1 MAHAATDSA
10 PPAEPEGETTAQP
23 RSAVDRFFEI
33 SRHGSTVP
41 RELRAGL
48 TTFLAMSYIIFVN
61 PDVLSNAIVID
72 GVDNVFQ
79 QLVIV
84 TCIAAAFGSLIMGL
98 VARYPFAQAPGMGLN
113 AFFAFTVVLGMGYTW
128 QQALAAVFISGV
140 LFVVLS
146 VVGARKAIVQA
157 LPMSLKLAITAGIG
171 AFLAL
176 IGMKNAGIV
185 VANDA
190 TAVGLGDFS
199 SPSVWLALIGLVLTA
214 ILMKLKVTGAILWG
228 ILATTAVAI
237 IFSLAVYTGGEDG
250 SLVPFTGFDGFPVAL
265 PFWPSDLAFQMDFA
279 GLFDT
284 AEGAGHS
291 IIAGAVTVIL
301 TFFVVD
307 FFDATGTLTGLAQRA
322 GFVDERGEMPR
333 AKTLFSMDGL
343 AAIFGAS
350 MGTSTTTAYVESAAG
365 VEEGGRSGLTAV
377 TTGGLFVLAMF
388 FWPLVG
394 AVPSA
399 ATAPALILVGALM
412 MEGVKNIEW
421 DDVAVSVPAFLT
433 IVAMP
438 FTYSIANGVA
448 FGIIS
453 YALIR
458 VFTGKAKEE
467 SWILYLLAALLIAR
481 YIWLE

>member
-1 MAHAATDSA
+1 MADSA
-10 PPAEPEGETTAQP
+10 TTEPRQTTGESGAEP
-23 RSAVDRFFEI
+23 RSGVDRYFEI
-33 SRHGSTVP
+33 TRHGSTVP

-61 PDVLSNAIVID
+61 PDVLGNAIVIE

-185 VANDA
+185 VANPD
-190 TAVGLGDFS
+190 TAVGLGDFG
-199 SPSVWLALIGLVLTA
+199 SPTVWLALLGLVITA
-214 ILMKLKVTGAILWG
+214 ILMKLRVTGAILWG
-228 ILATTAVAI
+228 ILATTALAI
-237 IFSLAVYTGGEDG
+237 VLRLAVYPGADGMVAFGGFSDG
-250 SLVPFTGFDGFPVAL
+250 VVAL

-279 GLFDT
+279 GLFVT
-284 AEGAGHS
+284 AEGAGQS
-291 IIAGAVTVIL
+291 IVAGAVTVIL

-412 MEGVKNIEW
+412 MEGVKDIEW
-421 DDVAVSVPAFLT
+421 DDVAIAVPAFLT

-458 VFTGKAKEE
+458 VFTGQGEGGE
-467 SWILYLLAALLIAR
+467 LDPLPAR
-481 YIWLE
+481 GRC

>member
-1 MAHAATDSA
+1 MAHSATSD
-10 PPAEPEGETTAQP
+10 PETEGEGTAQP
-23 RSAVDRFFEI
+23 RSAVDRYFEI
-33 SRHGSTVP
+33 TGHGSTVP

-61 PDVLSNAIVID
+61 PQVLGNAIVID

-79 QLVIV
+79 QLVLV

-98 VARYPFAQAPGMGLN
+98 IARYPFAQAPGMGLN
-113 AFFAFTVVLGMGYTW
+113 AFFAFTVVLGLGYTW

-185 VANDA
+185 VTNPD
-190 TAVGLGDFS
+190 TAVALGDFG
-199 SPSVWLALIGLVLTA
+199 SPTVWLALIGLVLTA
-214 ILMKLKVTGAILWG
+214 ILMKLRITGAILWG
-228 ILATTAVAI
+228 ILATTAIAI
-237 IFSLAVYTGGEDG
+237 IFRLAVYVGADG
-250 SLVPFTGFDGFPVAL
+250 LVPFGGFSDGVVAL
-265 PFWPSDLAFQMDFA
+265 PFWPGDLAFQLDFP
-279 GLFDT
+279 GLFSA
-284 AEGAGHS
+284 AEGSGHS

-307 FFDATGTLTGLAQRA
+307 FFDATGTLTGLAHRA
-322 GFVDERGEMPR
+322 GFVDEKGEMPR

-343 AAIFGAS
+343 AAIFGAT

-394 AVPSA
+394 AVPGA

-412 MEGVKNIEW
+412 MESVKNIEW
-421 DDVAVSVPAFLT
+421 DDVAIAVPAFLT

>member
-1 MAHAATDSA
+1 MSASA
-10 PPAEPEGETTAQP
+10 PTPTTASERP
-23 RSAVDRFFEI
+23 RSAVDRYFEI
-33 SRHGSTVP
+33 SANGSTIP

-61 PDVLSNAIVID
+61 PDVLGNAIVID

-84 TCIAAAFGSLIMGL
+84 TCIAAAFGSIVMGV

-113 AFFAFTVVLGMGYTW
+113 AFFAFTVVLTLGYSW

-185 VANDA
+185 ITSEATSVA
-190 TAVGLGDFS
+190 LGDFR
-199 SPSVWLALIGLVLTA
+199 SPTVWLALLGLVLTA
-214 ILMKLKVTGAILWG
+214 ILMKLRVTGAILWG
-228 ILATTAVAI
+228 ILATTLVAI
-237 IFSLAVYTGGEDG
+237 VFRLAVYPGGEPG
-250 SLVPFTGFDGFPVAL
+250 AMALFAGFDGFPIAL
-265 PFWPSDLAFQMDFA
+265 PFWPGDLAFQMDFA
-279 GLFDT
+279 GLFSS
-284 AEGAGHS
+284 AEGATHS
-291 IIAGAVTVIL
+291 VLAGAITVIL

-333 AKTLFSMDGL
+333 AKRLFSMDGL
-343 AAIFGAS
+343 AAIVGAA

-365 VEEGGRSGLTAV
+365 VEEGGRTGLTAI
-377 TTGGLFVLAMF
+377 TTGGLFVVAMF

-421 DDVAVSVPAFLT
+421 GDVGEGVPAFLT
-433 IVAMP
+433 IVSMP
-438 FTYSIANGVA
+438 FTYSIANGVS

-453 YALIR
+453 YALIKL
-458 VFTGKAKEE
+458 FTGRVKES
-467 SWILYLLAALLIAR
+467 SWLLYLLALLLVAR
-481 YIWLE
+481 YAFLQ

>member
-1 MAHAATDSA
+1 MATTTETS
-10 PPAEPEGETTAQP
+10 EPEETEAAERP
-23 RSAVDRFFEI
+23 RSAVDRYFEI
-33 SRHGSTVP
+33 TKHGSTIP
-41 RELRAGL
+41 REIRAGL

-72 GVDNVFQ
+72 GVDNVFT

-84 TCIAAAFGSLIMGL
+84 TCIAAAFGSLVMGII
-98 VARYPFAQAPGMGLN
+98 ARYPFAQAPGMGLN
-113 AFFAFTVVLGMGYTW
+113 AFFAFTVVIGMGYTW

-140 LFVVLS
+140 LFVLLS
-146 VVGARKAIVQA
+146 VVGARRAIVQA
-157 LPMSLKLAITAGIG
+157 LPMSLKFAITAGIG

-185 VANDA
+185 VNDEA
-190 TAVGLGDFS
+190 TSVAMGDFS
-199 SPSVWLALIGLVLTA
+199 SPTVWLALLGLVITA
-214 ILMKLKVTGAILWG
+214 ILMKLRVTGAILWG
-228 ILATTAVAI
+228 ILATTAIAI
-237 IFSLAVYTGGEDG
+237 IFRLAVYVGADG
-250 SLVPFTGFDGFPVAL
+250 LVPFGGFSNGIVAA
-265 PFWPSDLAFQMDFA
+265 PFWPSDLAFQMDFG
-279 GLFDT
+279 GLFNPGHLDVS
-284 AEGAGHS
+284 AGMLVTS
-291 IIAGAVTVIL
+291 AITVIL

-322 GFVDERGEMPR
+322 GFIDSHGDMPR

-399 ATAPALILVGALM
+399 ATSPALILVGALM
-412 MEGVKNIEW
+412 MEGVRHIEW
-421 DDVAVSVPAFLT
+421 KDVSEAVPAFLT
-433 IVAMP
+433 IVVMP
-438 FTYSIANGVA
+438 FTYSVANGVS

-453 YALIR
+453 YALIK
-458 VFTGKAKEE
+458 VFSGKYKEA
-467 SWILYLLAALLIAR
+467 SWLLYLLAALLIAR
-481 YIWLE
+481 FIWLE

>member
-1 MAHAATDSA
+1 MASSETTEPTDER
-10 PPAEPEGETTAQP
+10 AEPARP
-23 RSAVDRFFEI
+23 SSAVDRFFEI
-33 SRHGSTVP
+33 TRHGSTVP

-61 PDVLSNAIVID
+61 PSVLGNAIVID
-72 GVDNVFQ
+72 GVDNVFT

-84 TCIAAAFGSLIMGL
+84 TCIAAAFGSLVMGL
-98 VARYPFAQAPGMGLN
+98 IARYPFAQAPGMGLN
-113 AFFAFTVVLGMGYTW
+113 AFFAFTVVIGMGYTW

-146 VVGARKAIVQA
+146 VIGARKAIVQA

-176 IGMKNAGIV
+176 IGMQNAGIV
-185 VANDA
+185 VNDDA
-190 TAVGLGDFS
+190 TLVRIGDFGN
-199 SPSVWLALIGLVLTA
+199 PTVWLALIGLVLTA

-237 IFSLAVYTGGEDG
+237 IFRLAVYVGADG
-250 SLVPFTGFDGFPVAL
+250 SPAPFGGFSDGILAL
-265 PFWPSDLAFQMDFA
+265 PFWPGDLAFQMDFA
-279 GLFDT
+279 GLFNPAHLDVS
-284 AEGAGHS
+284 AGFLVTS
-291 IIAGAVTVIL
+291 AITVIL

-307 FFDATGTLTGLAQRA
+307 FFDATGTLTGLAHRA
-322 GFVDERGEMPR
+322 GFVDDKGEMPR

-343 AAIFGAS
+343 AAIFGAT

-399 ATAPALILVGALM
+399 ATSPALILVGALM
-412 MEGVKNIEW
+412 MEGVKGIDW
-421 DDVAVSVPAFLT
+421 KDVGDSVPAFLT

-438 FTYSIANGVA
+438 FTYSIANGVS
-448 FGIIS
+448 FGIIA
-453 YALIR
+453 YALIK
-458 VFTGKAKEE
+458 VFTGRFKES
-467 SWILYLLAALLIAR
+467 SWLLYVVAALLIAR

>member
-1 MAHAATDSA
+1 MADSA
-10 PPAEPEGETTAQP
+10 TTEPRQTTGESGAEP
-23 RSAVDRFFEI
+23 RSGVDRYFEI
-33 SRHGSTVP
+33 TRHGSTVP

-61 PDVLSNAIVID
+61 PDVLGNAIVIE

-185 VANDA
+185 VANPD
-190 TAVGLGDFS
+190 TAVGLGDFG
-199 SPSVWLALIGLVLTA
+199 SPTVWLALLGLVITA
-214 ILMKLKVTGAILWG
+214 ILMKLRVTGAILWG
-228 ILATTAVAI
+228 ILATTALAI
-237 IFSLAVYTGGEDG
+237 VLRLAVYPGADGMVAFGGFSDG
-250 SLVPFTGFDGFPVAL
+250 VVAL

-279 GLFDT
+279 GLFVT
-284 AEGAGHS
+284 AEGAGQS
-291 IIAGAVTVIL
+291 IVAGAVTVIL

-343 AAIFGAS
+343 AAVFGAT

-421 DDVAVSVPAFLT
+421 DDVAVAVPAFLT

>member
-1 MAHAATDSA
+1 MATSETAEPTENKAEQA
-10 PPAEPEGETTAQP
+10 PPP
-23 RSAVDRFFEI
+23 RSAVDRYFGI
-33 SRHGSTVP
+33 TQHGSTVP

-72 GVDNVFQ
+72 GVDNVFT

-84 TCIAAAFGSLIMGL
+84 TCIAAAFGSLVMGI

-113 AFFAFTVVLGMGYTW
+113 AFFAFTVVIGMGYTW
-128 QQALAAVFISGV
+128 QQALAAVFLSGV

-146 VVGARKAIVQA
+146 VIGARKAIVQA

-185 VANDA
+185 VNDEA
-190 TAVGLGDFS
+190 TSVALGDFG
-199 SPSVWLALIGLVLTA
+199 SPTVWLALVGLVLTA
-214 ILMKLKVTGAILWG
+214 ILMKLRVTGAILWG
-228 ILATTAVAI
+228 ILATTAIAI
-237 IFSLAVYTGGEDG
+237 IFRLAVYVGPDNT
-250 SLVPFTGFDGFPVAL
+250 LVPFGGFSDGILAL
-265 PFWPSDLAFQMDFA
+265 PFWPSDLAFQMDFG
-279 GLFDT
+279 GLFNPAHLDVN
-284 AEGAGHS
+284 AGMLFTS
-291 IIAGAVTVIL
+291 ALTVIL

-307 FFDATGTLTGLAQRA
+307 FFDATGTLTGLAHRA
-322 GFVDERGEMPR
+322 GFVDSKGEMPR

-343 AAIFGAS
+343 AAIFGAA

-399 ATAPALILVGALM
+399 ATSPALILVGALM
-412 MEGVKNIEW
+412 MEGVKDIDW
-421 DDVAVSVPAFLT
+421 KDVGESVPAFLT

-438 FTYSIANGVA
+438 FTYSIANGVS
-448 FGIIS
+448 FGIIA

-458 VFTGKAKEE
+458 VFTGKFKES
-467 SWILYLLAALLIAR
+467 SWLLYLLAALLIAR
-481 YIWLE
+481 YVWLE

>member
-1 MAHAATDSA
+1 MATSETAEPTQERAA
-10 PPAEPEGETTAQP
+10 PPPS
-23 RSAVDRFFEI
+23 SAVDRFFEI
-33 SRHGSTVP
+33 TRHGSTVP
-41 RELRAGL
+41 REIRAGL

-61 PDVLSNAIVID
+61 PDVLSNAIVVE
-72 GVDNVFQ
+72 GVDNVFT

-84 TCIAAAFGSLIMGL
+84 TCVSAAFGSLVMGI

-113 AFFAFTVVLGMGYTW
+113 AFFAFTVVIGMGYTW

-146 VVGARKAIVQA
+146 VIGARKAIVMA

-185 VANDA
+185 VNDEA
-190 TAVGLGDFS
+190 TSVALGDFRA
-199 SPSVWLALIGLVLTA
+199 PTVWLALLGLVITA
-214 ILMKLKVTGAILWG
+214 ILMKLRVTGAILWG
-228 ILATTAVAI
+228 ILATTLIAI
-237 IFSLAVYTGGEDG
+237 VFRLAVYAGGENG
-250 SLVPFTGFDGFPVAL
+250 ALVPFAGFDGFPIAL
-265 PFWPSDLAFQMDFA
+265 PFWPGDLAFQMDFA
-279 GLFDT
+279 GLFNPGHLDIS
-284 AEGAGHS
+284 AGMVITS
-291 IIAGAVTVIL
+291 AITVIL

-322 GFVDERGEMPR
+322 GFVDEHGDMPR

-343 AAIFGAS
+343 AAIFGAA

-365 VEEGGRSGLTAV
+365 VEEGGRTGLTAV
-377 TTGGLFVLAMF
+377 TTGGLFVLSMF

-421 DDVAVSVPAFLT
+421 KDVSEAVPAFLT
-433 IVAMP
+433 IVVMP
-438 FTYSIANGVA
+438 FTYSVANGVS
-448 FGIIS
+448 FGIIA
-453 YALIR
+453 YALIK
-458 VFTGKAKEE
+458 VFTGRFKEA
-467 SWILYLLAALLIAR
+467 SWLLYLLAALLIAR
-481 YIWLE
+481 FIWLQ

>member
-1 MAHAATDSA
+1 MATRTETTQ
-10 PPAEPEGETTAQP
+10 PEEQETAEPRPT
-23 RSAVDRFFEI
+23 SFVDRFFEI
-33 SRHGSTVP
+33 TKHGSTVP

-61 PDVLSNAIVID
+61 PDVLSNAIEID
-72 GVDNVFQ
+72 GVSNVFT

-84 TCIAAAFGSLIMGL
+84 TCIAAAFGSLVMGI

-113 AFFAFTVVLGMGYTW
+113 AFFAFTVVIGMGYTW

-146 VVGARKAIVQA
+146 VIGARKAIVQA

-190 TAVGLGDFS
+190 TAVALGDFG
-199 SPSVWLALIGLVLTA
+199 SPTVWLALLGLVITA

-228 ILATTAVAI
+228 ILATTAIAI
-237 IFSLAVYTGGEDG
+237 IFRLAVYVDG
-250 SLVPFTGFDGFPVAL
+250 DNLVPFAGFGDGIVAL
-265 PFWPSDLAFQMDFA
+265 PFWPGDLAFQMDFG
-279 GLFDT
+279 GLFT
-284 AEGAGHS
+284 PGHLDVS
-291 IIAGAVTVIL
+291 PGMLVTSAITVIL

-307 FFDATGTLTGLAQRA
+307 FFDATGTLTGLAHRA
-322 GFVDERGEMPR
+322 GFIDEKGDMPR

-343 AAIFGAS
+343 AAIFGAA

-377 TTGGLFVLAMF
+377 TTGGLFVVAMF

-399 ATAPALILVGALM
+399 ATSPALILVGALM
-412 MEGVKNIEW
+412 MEGVKGIDW
-421 DDVAVSVPAFLT
+421 SDVSEGVPAFLT
-433 IVAMP
+433 IVTMP
-438 FTYSIANGVA
+438 FTYSIANGVS

-453 YALIR
+453 YALIK
-458 VFTGKAKEE
+458 VFTGRFKES
-467 SWILYLLAALLIAR
+467 SWLLYLLAALLIAR

>member
-1 MAHAATDSA
+1 MAQSATTERADTPGESTA
-10 PPAEPEGETTAQP
+10 PP
-23 RSAVDRFFEI
+23 RSAVDRYFEI

-48 TTFLAMSYIIFVN
+48 TTFLAMSYIIAVN
-61 PDVLSNAIVID
+61 PSVLSNAIVID

-84 TCIAAAFGSLIMGL
+84 TCIAAAFGSLVMGI

-113 AFFAFTVVLGMGYTW
+113 AFFAFTVVIGMGYTW

-157 LPMSLKLAITAGIG
+157 LPMSLKFAITAGIG

-185 VANDA
+185 VTSEA
-190 TAVGLGDFS
+190 TSVALGDFG
-199 SPSVWLALIGLVLTA
+199 SPTVWLALLGLVLTA

-228 ILATTAVAI
+228 ILATTAIAI
-237 IFSLAVYTGGEDG
+237 VFRLAVYAGPEG
-250 SLVPFTGFDGFPVAL
+250 LVPFAGFTDGIVAL
-265 PFWPSDLAFQMDFA
+265 PFWPGDLAFQLDFG
-279 GLFDT
+279 GLFNPDHLDVN
-284 AEGAGHS
+284 AGMLVTS
-291 IIAGAVTVIL
+291 AITVIL

-307 FFDATGTLTGLAQRA
+307 FFDATGTLTGLSQRA
-322 GFVDERGEMPR
+322 GFIDEHGEMPR
-333 AKTLFSMDGL
+333 ARTLFSMDGL
-343 AAIFGAS
+343 AAIVGAL

-412 MEGVKNIEW
+412 MEGVRHVDW
-421 DDVAVSVPAFLT
+421 GDVADAVPAFLT

-438 FTYSIANGVA
+438 FTYSIANGVS

-453 YALIR
+453 YALIK
-458 VFTGKAKEE
+458 VFTGKYKEA
-467 SWILYLLAALLIAR
+467 SWLLYLLAALLIAR

>member
-1 MAHAATDSA
+1 MATS
-10 PPAEPEGETTAQP
+10 ETTEETEEQKAQP
-23 RSAVDRFFEI
+23 RSAVDRYFEI
-33 SRHGSTVP
+33 TKHGSTVP

-72 GVDNVFQ
+72 GVDTFT
-79 QLVIV
+79 QLIIV
-84 TCIAAAFGSLIMGL
+84 TCIAAAFGSLAMGL

-113 AFFAFTVVLGMGYTW
+113 AFFAFTVVIGMGYTW

-140 LFVVLS
+140 LFVLLS
-146 VVGARKAIVQA
+146 VIGARKAIVQA

-185 VANDA
+185 VTDDA
-190 TAVGLGDFS
+190 TSVALGDFG
-199 SPSVWLALIGLVLTA
+199 SPTVWLALLGLVLTA
-214 ILMKLKVTGAILWG
+214 ILMKLRVTGAILWG
-228 ILATTAVAI
+228 ILATTAIAI
-237 IFSLAVYTGGEDG
+237 IFRLAVYTGGEDG
-250 SLVPFTGFDGFPVAL
+250 ALVPFGGFDDGILAL
-265 PFWPSDLAFQMDFA
+265 PFWPGDLAFQMDFG
-279 GLFDT
+279 GLFNPAHLDVN
-284 AEGAGHS
+284 AGMLVTS
-291 IIAGAVTVIL
+291 AITVIL

-307 FFDATGTLTGLAQRA
+307 FFDATGTLTGLAHRA
-322 GFVDERGEMPR
+322 GFVDSKGEMPR

-343 AAIFGAS
+343 AAIVGAA

-377 TTGGLFVLAMF
+377 TTGGLFVVAMF

-399 ATAPALILVGALM
+399 ATSPALILVGALM
-412 MEGVKNIEW
+412 MEGVKDIDW
-421 DDVAVSVPAFLT
+421 KDVAEGVPAFLT

-438 FTYSIANGVA
+438 FTYSIANGVS
-448 FGIIS
+448 FGIIA
-453 YALIR
+453 YALIK
-458 VFTGKAKEE
+458 VFTGKLRE
-467 SWILYLLAALLIAR
+467 SSWLLYLLAALLIAR
-481 YIWLE
+481 YVWLE